1 MIDLDDDLS
10 AFTMDSIHQLF
21 EREDFL
27 IRIDQGHI
35 EKGFALSHHAGMFE
49 GDIARPA
56 SDPS

>member
-10 AFTMDSIHQLF
+10 AFTMDSIYQLF

-27 IRIDQGHI
+27 IRINQGHI
-35 EKGFALSHHAGMFE
+35 EKRLSLSHHAGMLK

-56 SDPS
+56 SDPA